1 MCKNFYSNNDFF
13 HSFWI
18 FRNMRKLKGPT
29 HISELN
35 LPDDLIGMDAAVE
48 WPGNGRTYFFKGDRY
63 WRYGSWYY
71 KRVDSG
77 YPKKISA
84 AWWNVPDNLDA
95 ALQWKNGKTYFLKG
109 QQYYALRRRGR
120 PRVASGYPKDIS
132 TYWMGCS
139 PEGLKK
145 GKISPGKSSSLTNLP
160 SFLVLFGSV
169 LTYVRFYI

>member
-1 MCKNFYSNNDFF
+1 
-13 HSFWI
+13 
-18 FRNMRKLKGPT
+18 MRKLKGPA
-29 HISELN
+29 HISDLN

-63 WRYGSWYY
+63 WRYGSWYS
-71 KRVDSG
+71 KRLDPG

-84 AWWNVPDNLDA
+84 AWLGVPDGLNA

-109 QQYYALRRRGR
+109 RQYYALRRRGR

-139 PEGLKK
+139 AEGLTK
-145 GKISPGKSSSLTNLP
+145 GKISPGRSSALTVLP
-160 SFLVLFGSV
+160 NILVFLGSM
-169 LTYVRFYI
+169 LTCLRFYV